1 MTIKIEMLQKLKIQK
16 CLDDN
21 QLLDNKKKIAKDW
34 FAKLRDE
41 ICASFEKIENNRSS
55 KNKNINFNKKK
66 WERNGGGGGTI
77 SVMKG
82 NVFEKV
88 GVNISTVHGEF
99 SKEFR
104 GQIPGAEENGKFWAS
119 GISVVSHMCNP
130 YVPAAHMNT
139 RLLVTGEGDKKKIWF
154 GGGGDLTPIFE
165 DKKASEMFHKN
176 FKLSCDKYNKNY
188 YPRFKH
194 WCDEYFYLPHRKE
207 ARGIG
212 GIFFD
217 YLNSNNWNDDFSF
230 VKDIGKTFLSSYLEI
245 INSRI
250 EHKFSQNDREVQLVR
265 RGRYVEFN
273 LLYDRGTIFGLKT
286 GGNTE
291 AVLMSLP
298 PKVSWI

>member
-1 MTIKIEMLQKLKIQK
+1 ML
-16 CLDDN
+16 
-21 QLLDNKKKIAKDW
+21 
-34 FAKLRDE
+34 
-41 ICASFEKIENNRSS
+41 
-55 KNKNINFNKKK
+55 
-66 WERNGGGGGTI
+66 
-77 SVMKG
+77 
-82 NVFEKV
+82 
-88 GVNISTVHGEF
+88 
-99 SKEFR
+99 
-104 GQIPGAEENGKFWAS
+104 
-119 GISVVSHMCNP
+119 
-130 YVPAAHMNT
+130 
-139 RLLVTGEGDKKKIWF
+139 
-154 GGGGDLTPIFE
+154 
-165 DKKASEMFHKN
+165 HKN
-176 FKLSCDKYNKNY
+176 FKLICDKYNKNY

-298 PKVSWI
+298 PKVSWV

>member
-1 MTIKIEMLQKLKIQK
+1 MTIKMEMLENLKQQK
-16 CLDDN
+16 CLDN
-21 QLLDNKKKIAKDW
+21 EQLLDNKKMIASSW
-34 FAKLRDE
+34 FGDLRDE
-41 ICASFEKIENNRSS
+41 ICTSFVRIEKNQFNN
-55 KNKNINFNKKK
+55 NQNINFHKKK
-66 WERNGGGGGTI
+66 WERNGGGGGVI

-104 GQIPGAEENGKFWAS
+104 SQIPGAEDNGKFWAS

-165 DKKASEMFHKN
+165 DEQASSLFHKN
-176 FKLSCDKYNKNY
+176 FKLSCEKYNTDY

-207 ARGIG
+207 SRGIG

-217 YLNSNNWNDDFSF
+217 YLNSNNWDNDLSF

-250 EHKFSQNDREVQLVR
+250 NNKFTKNDRKEQLIR

>member
-1 MTIKIEMLQKLKIQK
+1 MTIKMEMLENLKQQK
-16 CLDDN
+16 CLDDE
-21 QLLDNKKKIAKDW
+21 QLLDNKKMIASSW
-34 FAKLRDE
+34 FGDLRDE
-41 ICASFEKIENNRSS
+41 ICASFERIEKNQFNN
-55 KNKNINFNKKK
+55 NQNINFHKKK
-66 WERNGGGGGTI
+66 WERNGGGGGVI

-104 GQIPGAEENGKFWAS
+104 SQIPGAEDNGKFWAS

-165 DKKASEMFHKN
+165 DEKASSLFHKN
-176 FKLSCDKYNKNY
+176 FKLSCEKYNTDY

-207 ARGIG
+207 TRGIG

-217 YLNSNNWNDDFSF
+217 YLNSNNWENDLSF

-250 EHKFSQNDREVQLVR
+250 NNKFTKNDRKEQLIR

>member
-1 MTIKIEMLQKLKIQK
+1 VK
-16 CLDDN
+16 
-21 QLLDNKKKIAKDW
+21 
-34 FAKLRDE
+34 E
-41 ICASFEKIENNRSS
+41 I
-55 KNKNINFNKKK
+55 
-66 WERNGGGGGTI
+66 
-77 SVMKG
+77 
-82 NVFEKV
+82 
-88 GVNISTVHGEF
+88 
-99 SKEFR
+99 
-104 GQIPGAEENGKFWAS
+104 
-119 GISVVSHMCNP
+119 
-130 YVPAAHMNT
+130 
-139 RLLVTGEGDKKKIWF
+139 KKKIWF

-230 VKDIGKTFLSSYLEI
+230 VKDIGKTFLSSYLDI

>member
-1 MTIKIEMLQKLKIQK
+1 MTIKMEMLENLKQQK
-16 CLDDN
+16 CLDDE
-21 QLLDNKKKIAKDW
+21 QLLDNKKMIASSW
-34 FAKLRDE
+34 FGDLRDE
-41 ICASFEKIENNRSS
+41 ICASFERIEKNQFNN
-55 KNKNINFNKKK
+55 NQNINFHKKK
-66 WERNGGGGGTI
+66 WERNGGGGGVI

-104 GQIPGAEENGKFWAS
+104 SQIPGAEDNGKFWAS

-165 DKKASEMFHKN
+165 DEKASSLFHKN
-176 FKLSCDKYNKNY
+176 FKLSCEKYNTDY

-207 ARGIG
+207 SRGIG

-217 YLNSNNWNDDFSF
+217 YLNTNNWENDLSF

-250 EHKFSQNDREVQLVR
+250 NNKFTKNDRKEQLIR

>member
-1 MTIKIEMLQKLKIQK
+1 MEMLENLKQQK
-16 CLDDN
+16 CLDDE
-21 QLLDNKKKIAKDW
+21 QLLDNKKMIASSW
-34 FAKLRDE
+34 FGDLRDE
-41 ICASFEKIENNRSS
+41 ICVSFERIEKNQFNN
-55 KNKNINFNKKK
+55 NQNINFHKKK
-66 WERNGGGGGTI
+66 WERNGGGGGVI

-104 GQIPGAEENGKFWAS
+104 SQIPGAEDNGKFWAS

-165 DKKASEMFHKN
+165 DEKASSLFHKN
-176 FKLSCDKYNKNY
+176 FKLSCEKYNTDY

-207 ARGIG
+207 SRGIG

-217 YLNSNNWNDDFSF
+217 YLNTNNWENDLSF

-250 EHKFSQNDREVQLVR
+250 NNKFTKNDRKEQLIR

>member
-1 MTIKIEMLQKLKIQK
+1 MTIKIEMLANLKKQK
-16 CLDDN
+16 CLDDE
-21 QLLDNKKKIAKDW
+21 QLLNKKKKIASSW
-34 FAKLRDE
+34 FADLRDE
-41 ICASFEKIENNRSS
+41 ICTSFEKIEKDQLNSNLD
-55 KNKNINFNKKK
+55 INFHRKK
-66 WERNGGGGGTI
+66 WERNGGGGGVI

-165 DKKASEMFHKN
+165 DVNASDLFHKN
-176 FKLSCDKYNKNY
+176 FKLVCDTYNTSYYSDFKN
-188 YPRFKH
+188 

-217 YLNSNNWNDDFSF
+217 YLNSNNWDNDLSF
-230 VKDIGKTFLSSYLEI
+230 VKDIGQNFLTSYLEI

-250 EHKFSQNDREVQLVR
+250 NNKFTKNDREEQLIK